1 MSNLKK
7 VLIVDDL
14 ASWQD
19 SLAGLLSDIG
29 CILEF
34 AATVPDAK
42 QRLQS
47 SKFDLCIIDIRLQED
62 VDYDVGGID
71 LLEWLHKHK
80 NNQPPAIIL
89 TGHGTEALRQ
99 KAVRFGVFAFLEKSS
114 EEKGYNFD
122 KTLFIDM
129 VKEAMD
135 I

>member
-71 LLEWLHKHK
+71 LLDVARL
-80 NNQPPAIIL
+80 PL
-89 TGHGTEALRQ
+89 EALGER
-99 KAVRFGVFAFLEKSS
+99 VLIV
-114 EEKGYNFD
+114 
-122 KTLFIDM
+122 TLPGSH
-129 VKEAMD
+129 
-135 I
+135 